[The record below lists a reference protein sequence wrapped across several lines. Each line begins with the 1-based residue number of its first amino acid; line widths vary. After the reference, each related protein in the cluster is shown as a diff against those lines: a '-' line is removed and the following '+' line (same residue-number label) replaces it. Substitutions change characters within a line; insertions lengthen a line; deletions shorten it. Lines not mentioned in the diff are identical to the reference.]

1 MFEEIFPIL
10 STPDLARSLRFY
22 RDLLGGTVVYRFPP
36 DGDPVY
42 VGLQLGGSQL
52 GVGRQDE
59 PGVLTNDRITLWVY
73 ATDCD
78 AAVNRLRDG
87 GVRVVQEPTD
97 QQWGERMAIVEDPDG
112 NRVIVGTNRKP
123 AAVSREAAQEQEH

>member
-22 RDLLGGTVVYRFPP
+22 RDLLGGTVEYRFPP
-36 DGDPVY
+36 EGDPVY
-42 VGLQLGGSQL
+42 VGLRLGGSQL

-78 AAVNRLRDG
+78 AALTRLRHG

-97 QQWGERMAIVEDPDG
+97 QPWGERMAIVEDPDG
-112 NRVIVGTNRKP
+112 NRVIVATRSP
-123 AAVSREAAQEQEH
+123 QERA